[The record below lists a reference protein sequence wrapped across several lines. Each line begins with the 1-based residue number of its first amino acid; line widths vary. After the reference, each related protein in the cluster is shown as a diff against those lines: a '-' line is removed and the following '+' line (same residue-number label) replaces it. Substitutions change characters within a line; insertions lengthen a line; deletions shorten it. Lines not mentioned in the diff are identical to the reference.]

1 TPAGPACNGTTTA
14 GGAVSA
20 TTAVR
25 VTGGTPSAKSTSPP
39 NPGCRPG
46 PPPADASTTS
56 AIAVRSDTS
65 GVVVIGCGCPAT
77 VTAIGPSPLT
87 TSRAR
92 PSSAPS
98 ATTPP
103 DGCAHA
109 TPAVSRTPSS
119 ASTAAHRALLG
130 VGIDDDIVRI
140 ATPGVVERATAS

>member
-1 TPAGPACNGTTTA
+1 M
-14 GGAVSA
+14 SA

-92 PSSAPS
+92 PSSVPS
-98 ATTPP
+98 ETTTP

-109 TPAVSRTPSS
+109 TPHVSRTPSS
-119 ASTAAHRALLG
+119 ASTAARALR
-130 VGIDDDIVRI
+130 VGIDDDIVQI
-140 ATPGVVERATAS
+140 ATPGVVEWATASHQSE